1 MALVFSVFCKKR
13 IESQTREWVPI
24 DASSSTGGHL
34 VTKFGNLITLVNS
47 QGDTKGI
54 ALYRENGLLEKKHF
68 SPGRN
73 VTFSQMVDYQL
84 SANEMET
91 DYSLWIPHKFTTYTG
106 VFDGS
111 RKYIIAFHFVCDD
124 FIYFLAVFIIISAF
138 TLLVNIALDKDLQ
151 IQLREM
157 LLSSFLGTIHDLDS
171 FLTLAY
177 NYAIMVKDEILKGN
191 IKNRSIIELNNTFL
205 KTSPLV
211 NVMKKDLLDIMKDE
225 VNKEL
230 KNISLSEVY
239 RDYKEFTISAQDHV
253 ELIENI
259 NSHHQIQ
266 ADYNGILSIIA
277 NLMSNGFKFAS
288 GCFKIVNVSTWDSD
302 CRSYFSVASTGP
314 EFNKIQK
321 KKIFEAFH
329 RLTKINGSGLGL
341 WIVDRHVTSNNGQIT
356 VESKEGFNFFT
367 VSFPIIDKNLDNTS
381 RLNINKRVGAPCI
394 KKNKLTFQKGSECR
408 ILVLDDQ
415 KHVVHFVENKLVDL
429 DCSIEYFPS
438 TKMLLESLAS
448 GYMLDHS
455 IILLDRYIEGGND
468 ILKTN
473 FPSRVR
479 EEFGYNGLLCLFTT
493 AVPDPLPKE
502 FDAAIHKQDDF
513 SSVIDIT

>member
-1 MALVFSVFCKKR
+1 MGGVFSVFCKKR
-13 IESQTREWVPI
+13 IESQTREWVKI

-34 VTKFGNLITLVNS
+34 VTKFSNLITLVNS

-54 ALYRENGLLEKKHF
+54 ALYQDNVLLDKTHF
-68 SPGRN
+68 SPGRKVN
-73 VTFSQMVDYQL
+73 FKQKIDYQL
-84 SANEMET
+84 SSNEMET
-91 DYSLWIPHKFTTYTG
+91 DYSWFIPHKFTTYTG
-106 VFDGS
+106 VFDGT
-111 RKYIIAFHFVCDD
+111 REYVVAFHFVCDD
-124 FIYFLAVFIIISAF
+124 FIYFLAVFIFISAF

-151 IQLREM
+151 LQLRET
-157 LLSSFLGTIHDLDS
+157 LWSSVLGTIHDLDS

-177 NYAIMVKDEILKGN
+177 NYALMVKNEVLSGN
-191 IKNRSIIELNNTFL
+191 IKNSSIIELNNTLL

-211 NVMKKDLLDIMKDE
+211 NVMKQDLLDIMKDE
-225 VNKEL
+225 VSKEL
-230 KNISLSEVY
+230 KNICISDVY

-253 ELIENI
+253 KLIENI
-259 NSHHQIQ
+259 DAKHHIN
-266 ADYNGILSIIA
+266 ADYSGILSIVM
-277 NLMSNGFKFAS
+277 NLMSNGFKFSS
-288 GCFKIVNVSTWDSD
+288 GVKIVIAKTWDSED
-302 CRSYFSVASTGP
+302 KSYFSIASTGP
-314 EFNKIQK
+314 EFTEKQK

-341 WIVDRHVTSNNGQIT
+341 WIVDRHVKANGGEIT
-356 VESKEGFNFFT
+356 VESKEGFNYFT
-367 VSFPIIDKNLDNTS
+367 VSFPIVTKMPRQNVISNP
-381 RLNINKRVGAPCI
+381 NKVE
-394 KKNKLTFQKGSECR
+394 KNKNIRKNKFVFKKGSECR

-415 KHVVHFVENKLVDL
+415 KHVIHFVENKLADL

-448 GYMLDHS
+448 GYQLDHS
-455 IILLDRYIEGGND
+455 IVLLDRYIEGGKD

-479 EEFGYNGLLCLFTT
+479 EEFGYKGLLCLFTT

-513 SSVIDIT
+513 SSIIDIT